1 MAWIHPVV
9 EVIGLLLSLYVLMLG
24 WRRFG
29 TLHLARAGLTFA
41 WKRHVSL
48 GRLTFALWLGGLVLG
63 LGASWWTWKV
73 VFITDGHYQVGLAM
87 VPLMVFGLVSGLVMD
102 RQKARRRVL
111 PLAHGLGNLVLV
123 ALALVQLATGIGVI
137 RDMILP

>member
-1 MAWIHPVV
+1 MA
-9 EVIGLLLSLYVLMLG
+9 LSFYVLLLG

-29 TLHLARAGLTFA
+29 MVHLGRAGLTFA

-48 GRLTFALWLGGLVLG
+48 GGLTIGIWLAGICLG
-63 LGASWWTWKV
+63 LGVSWWTWKV
-73 VFITDGHYQVGLAM
+73 VFITNGHYQVGLAM
-87 VPLMVFGLVSGLVMD
+87 LPLMVFGLASGRVMD
-102 RQKARRRVL
+102 RRKARRRLL
-111 PLAHGLGNLVLV
+111 PLAHGLNNLVLV